1 MQLLIIAL
9 LAMLAGGGNRL
20 NELQPILETLGG
32 ENAENILK
40 QSEEISSMLN
50 AVQSLAAAHPIS
62 GAGGVEKSVPARNNY
77 VNDGGFPLAPVSR
90 IADDRITYALSGY
103 IATGE

>member
-9 LAMLAGGGNRL
+9 LAMLAGGGGNKL
-20 NELQPILETLGG
+20 NELRPLLKSLGG
-32 ENAENILK
+32 EEAENILK
-40 QSEEISSMLN
+40 QTEEISSVLT
-50 AVQSLAAAHPIS
+50 AVQSLASAHPK
-62 GAGGVEKSVPARNNY
+62 GEEGGTRGGLAQAACGG
-77 VNDGGFPLAPVSR
+77 GGFPLAPVSG

>member
-9 LAMLAGGGNRL
+9 LAMLAGGGNKL

-32 ENAENILK
+32 ENAESILK
-40 QSEEISSMLN
+40 QTEEITSMLG
-50 AVQSLAAAHPIS
+50 AVQSLAAAHP
-62 GAGGVEKSVPARNNY
+62 AGGVKERESAPVQNNHLG
-77 VNDGGFPLAPVSR
+77 GGFPLAPVSR

>member
-9 LAMLAGGGNRL
+9 LVMLAGGGNKL
-20 NELQPILETLGG
+20 NELQPILKSLGG
-32 ENAENILK
+32 EDAENILK
-40 QSEEISSMLN
+40 QSEEISSMIN
-50 AVQSLAAAHPIS
+50 AVQSLASAHPIVGS
-62 GAGGVEKSVPARNNY
+62 GEVQNRPSAQSSHFG
-77 VNDGGFPLAPVSR
+77 DGGFPLAPVSR